1 MKTKGILI
9 ALACF
14 VCLSTAVYAKQLVI
28 VTDKDSATTNIKA
41 SELASIF
48 NAHTRAWPD
57 GKTIQIVMR
66 DPSTEDAQL
75 VLRRVL
81 NMTTDQAR
89 VFIQA
94 HRGVIIVADSDDA
107 ILHFVANNRGA
118 IGVVD
123 LYSLTKDVQV
133 VKIDGKLPLEP
144 GYLLK
149 GN

>member
-9 ALACF
+9 TLACF
-14 VCLSTAVYAKQLVI
+14 VCASTALYAKQLVI

-41 SELASIF
+41 AELANIF
-48 NAHTRAWPD
+48 NAHTRTWPD

-89 VFIQA
+89 AFIQS